1 MRYFKK
7 LLVIVMA
14 LTLVTMSFAG
24 CSKKSNETTTE
35 GNDSAATEVTQA
47 ASDEAAPE
55 ATTAPAVEDVTL
67 KVWAP
72 EEEQEILVQ
81 MCDAFAEN
89 HPEYNITFDYGI
101 MGVDDTINEL
111 KKDATV
117 AADVFLYPSGGI
129 AELVEAGLIYP
140 ITVNAEEVTASHS
153 PAAIKSCTME
163 NTLYGIPVTP
173 NSWFMYYNKSMYTE
187 DEVKSLET
195 VMAKDLGADVKNF
208 SCDIDNSWYMSAFF
222 YAAGGTLFGAD
233 GTDPTNC
240 SWNDATGLQ
249 VGQYLVD
256 LVNNPKYVDDAD
268 GLAGSLMAE
277 GKLAALCSGTWSADS
292 IKTAL
297 GDNYAA
303 TKLPTINIGGA
314 DYQLSNFADFKAFG
328 VNSNTKYPKP
338 AMELAEWL
346 GGEEC
351 QLIRFETN
359 NTPPTITALVD
370 NPEVAAS
377 QETAALS
384 LQTQFSTPNP
394 TTSKLNDYWTPAAA
408 FGAGIVNGDI
418 TKDNL
423 QESLD
428 AMVNGILATVTTE

>member
-1 MRYFKK
+1 MRYLKR
-7 LLVIVMA
+7 LLVIVMVF
-14 LTLVTMSFAG
+14 TMVTMSFAG
-24 CSKKSNETTTE
+24 CAKKSGDDTSTTE
-35 GNDSAATEVTQA
+35 GTDTPAATTETVTT
-47 ASDEAAPE
+47 APE
-55 ATTAPAVEDVTL
+55 ATTPAVQDVAL

-89 HPEYNITFDYGI
+89 HPEYNITFEYAI
-101 MGVDDTINEL
+101 MGVDDSITEL

-117 AADVFLYPSGGI
+117 AADVFMYPSGGI

-140 ITVNAEEVTASHS
+140 ITVNADQVIASNG
-153 PAAIKSCTME
+153 AGAIKSCTLDD
-163 NTLYGIPVTP
+163 TLYGIPVTP

-195 VMAKDLGADVKNF
+195 MLAKDLGSDVKNF

-222 YAAGGTLFGAD
+222 YAPGGTLFGKNGD
-233 GTDPTNC
+233 DPTQC
-240 SWNDATGLQ
+240 SWNDATGYQ
-249 VGQYLVD
+249 VGQYLIN
-256 LVNNPKYVDDAD
+256 LVNSPNYVEDAD

-292 IKTAL
+292 IKEAL

-303 TKLPTINIGGA
+303 CKLPTINVGGT

-328 VNSNTKYPKP
+328 VNTNTLAPKP

-346 GGEEC
+346 GGEES

-359 NTPPTITALVD
+359 NTPPTILSLIE
-370 NPEVAAS
+370 NPQVAAS
-377 QETAALS
+377 QEVAALS
-384 LQTQFSTPNP
+384 SQTNFSTPNP

-408 FGAGIVNGDI
+408 FGAGVVNGDI
-418 TKDNL
+418 TEANL

-428 AMVNGILATVTTE
+428 AMVNSFLATLAN

>member
-1 MRYFKK
+1 MRYLKK
-7 LLVIVMA
+7 LLVIVLA
-14 LTLVTMSFAG
+14 LSLVTMSFVG
-24 CSKKSNETTTE
+24 CAKKSGETTETSE
-35 GNDSAATEVTQA
+35 NTTAEVTEA
-47 ASDEAAPE
+47 ASAEVTAEPTAAPAAE
-55 ATTAPAVEDVTL
+55 PVAL

-72 EEEQEILVQ
+72 EEEQEILMQ
-81 MCDAFAEN
+81 MCEAFAEN
-89 HPEYNITFDYGI
+89 HPEYSITFEYGI
-101 MGVDDTINEL
+101 MGVDDSINEL
-111 KKDATV
+111 KKDASV

-140 ITVNAEEVTASHS
+140 ITVNTDTVTAAHS
-153 PAAIKSCTME
+153 PAAIKSCTMDS
-163 NTLYGIPVTP
+163 TLYGIPVTP

-195 VMAKDLGADVKNF
+195 MLAKDLGSDVYNF

-240 SWNDATGLQ
+240 SWNDATGVQ
-249 VGQYLVD
+249 VGEYLMN
-256 LVNNPKYVDDAD
+256 LINNPKYIEDAD
-268 GLAGSLMAE
+268 GLAGSLMGE
-277 GKLAALCSGTWSADS
+277 GKLGALCSGTWSAETL
-292 IKTAL
+292 KAAL

-303 TKLPTINIGGA
+303 CKLPTINIGGT
-314 DYQLSNFADFKAFG
+314 DRQLSNFADFKAFG
-328 VNSNTKYPKP
+328 VNSNTQYPKP

-359 NTPPTITALVD
+359 NTPPTVTALIS
-370 NPEVAAS
+370 NPSVAAS
-377 QETAALS
+377 QEVAALS
-384 LQTQFSTPNP
+384 TQTQYSTPNP
-394 TTSKLNDYWTPAAA
+394 PTSKLNDYWTPAAA

-428 AMVNGILATVTTE
+428 AMVNGFLATVAAE